1 MKQKLLLSDFAQWL
15 SEKEGITKKEAQT
28 FLRTLFQIVEQGLTD
43 DQFVKIKGLGTF
55 KLVTVNERESVN
67 INTGERFQIG
77 EHNKIAF
84 IPDASMKE
92 IINRPFAH
100 FESVDLSDETDTAE
114 LDAVDEAVK
123 QEFPPISEEE
133 TSTTEESIPTTVE
146 VITESSHPTSLP
158 EKQKDVT
165 EEVSEESN
173 LTEEIPTE
181 IATITEGLEEK
192 KAEEKAEETETLA
205 QAEETEAL
213 AQAEETETLAQAEET
228 ETLAQAEETEALAQ
242 AEAVAITAKETA
254 SESQASEENLT
265 PEETPIQVVSTSEK
279 TDAMGTE
286 AEISVSQPTTLTVSG
301 AAVEEEE
308 DTRRPWLRRTLM
320 ALFVLLLCTASYFA
334 GYYRLLCPP
343 CASTAPTAP
352 ATKVQPDSALA
363 KKPQAAKKDS
373 AAVSA
378 ASQTVSK
385 PLNEVKDSVKQPQKQ
400 EEAVT
405 RTHTIRVGDNLSRIA
420 RKYYGDDH
428 YVDFIIR
435 QNNLKNADNI
445 HVGKVLVLPP
455 LETEKDN

>member
-133 TSTTEESIPTTVE
+133 TSTAEESIPTTVE

-192 KAEEKAEETETLA
+192 KAEEKAEETEA
-205 QAEETEAL
+205 
-213 AQAEETETLAQAEET
+213 
-228 ETLAQAEETEALAQ
+228 LAQAEETEALAQ
-242 AEAVAITAKETA
+242 AEAVAITAKETD

-279 TDAMGTE
+279 NDAMGTD

-352 ATKVQPDSALA
+352 ATKVQPDSTQA

>member
-133 TSTTEESIPTTVE
+133 TSTAEESIPTTVE

-192 KAEEKAEETETLA
+192 KAEEKAE
-205 QAEETEAL
+205 
-213 AQAEETETLAQAEET
+213 TETLAQAEET
-228 ETLAQAEETEALAQ
+228 ETLAQ

-352 ATKVQPDSALA
+352 ATKVQPDSLQA

-435 QNNLKNADNI
+435 KNNLKNADNI

>member
-133 TSTTEESIPTTVE
+133 TSTAEESIPTTVE

-181 IATITEGLEEK
+181 FATITEGLEEK

-205 QAEETEAL
+205 QAEDTEA
-213 AQAEETETLAQAEET
+213 LAQAEET

-242 AEAVAITAKETA
+242 AEAVVITAKETA
-254 SESQASEENLT
+254 SESLTPEEALT

-279 TDAMGTE
+279 TDAMGTD

-352 ATKVQPDSALA
+352 ATKVQPDSAQA

-435 QNNLKNADNI
+435 KNNLKNADNI

>member
-133 TSTTEESIPTTVE
+133 TSTAEESIPTTVE

-181 IATITEGLEEK
+181 FATITEGLEEK
-192 KAEEKAEETETLA
+192 KAEEKA
-205 QAEETEAL
+205 
-213 AQAEETETLAQAEET
+213 ETETLAQAEET

-279 TDAMGTE
+279 TDAMGTD

-352 ATKVQPDSALA
+352 AAKVQPDSTQA

-385 PLNEVKDSVKQPQKQ
+385 PLNEAKDSVKQPQKQ

-435 QNNLKNADNI
+435 KNNLKNADNI

>member
-133 TSTTEESIPTTVE
+133 TSTAEESIPTTVE

-181 IATITEGLEEK
+181 FATITEGLEEK
-192 KAEEKAEETETLA
+192 KAEEKAEETEALA

-213 AQAEETETLAQAEET
+213 AQAEETE
-228 ETLAQAEETEALAQ
+228 ALAQ
-242 AEAVAITAKETA
+242 AEAVVITAKETA

-279 TDAMGTE
+279 TDAMGTD

-352 ATKVQPDSALA
+352 AAKVQPDSTQA

-378 ASQTVSK
+378 APQTVSK
-385 PLNEVKDSVKQPQKQ
+385 PLNEAKDSVKQPQKQ

-435 QNNLKNADNI
+435 KNNLKNADNI

>member
-133 TSTTEESIPTTVE
+133 TSTAEESIPTTVE
-146 VITESSHPTSLP
+146 VITESSHSTSLP

-205 QAEETEAL
+205 QAEETE
-213 AQAEETETLAQAEET
+213 TLAQAEET
-228 ETLAQAEETEALAQ
+228 ETLAQ

-254 SESQASEENLT
+254 SESQASEANLT

-279 TDAMGTE
+279 TDAMGTD

-352 ATKVQPDSALA
+352 ATKVQPDSAQA

-435 QNNLKNADNI
+435 KNNLKNADNI

>member
-213 AQAEETETLAQAEET
+213 AQAE
-228 ETLAQAEETEALAQ
+228 
-242 AEAVAITAKETA
+242 AVAITAKETA

-352 ATKVQPDSALA
+352 ATKVQPASTQA

-435 QNNLKNADNI
+435 KNNLKNADNI

>member
-133 TSTTEESIPTTVE
+133 TSTAEESIPTTVE

-192 KAEEKAEETETLA
+192 KAEEKAEETE
-205 QAEETEAL
+205 AL

-228 ETLAQAEETEALAQ
+228 ETLAQAE
-242 AEAVAITAKETA
+242 AVAITAKETA
-254 SESQASEENLT
+254 SESQASEENHT

-279 TDAMGTE
+279 TDAMGTD

-352 ATKVQPDSALA
+352 ATKVQPDSAQA

-378 ASQTVSK
+378 ASQTASK
-385 PLNEVKDSVKQPQKQ
+385 PLNEAKDSVKQPQKQ

-435 QNNLKNADNI
+435 KNNLKNADNI
-445 HVGKVLVLPP
+445 HIGKVLVLPP

>member
-133 TSTTEESIPTTVE
+133 TSTAEESIPTTVE

-181 IATITEGLEEK
+181 FATITEGLEEK
-192 KAEEKAEETETLA
+192 KAEEKAETET
-205 QAEETEAL
+205 L

-242 AEAVAITAKETA
+242 AEAVVITAKETA
-254 SESQASEENLT
+254 SESQTPEEALT

-279 TDAMGTE
+279 TDAMGTD

-352 ATKVQPDSALA
+352 ATKVQPDSAQA

-378 ASQTVSK
+378 ASQTASK
-385 PLNEVKDSVKQPQKQ
+385 PLNEAKDSVKQPQKQ

-435 QNNLKNADNI
+435 KNNLKNADNI

-455 LETEKDN
+455 LETGKDN

>member
-15 SEKEGITKKEAQT
+15 SEKDGITKKEAQT

-133 TSTTEESIPTTVE
+133 TSTAEESIPTTVE

-158 EKQKDVT
+158 EKQKDIT

-181 IATITEGLEEK
+181 FATITEGLEEK
-192 KAEEKAEETETLA
+192 KAEEKAETET
-205 QAEETEAL
+205 L

-228 ETLAQAEETEALAQ
+228 ETLAQAEETEALAQAEETETLAQ

-279 TDAMGTE
+279 TDAMGTD

-352 ATKVQPDSALA
+352 AAKVQPDSLQA

-435 QNNLKNADNI
+435 KNNLKNADNI

>member
-181 IATITEGLEEK
+181 FATITEGL
-192 KAEEKAEETETLA
+192 
-205 QAEETEAL
+205 EETEAL
-213 AQAEETETLAQAEET
+213 AQAEETET
-228 ETLAQAEETEALAQ
+228 LAQ

-385 PLNEVKDSVKQPQKQ
+385 PLNEAKDSVKQPQKQ

-435 QNNLKNADNI
+435 KNNLKNADNI

>member
-133 TSTTEESIPTTVE
+133 TSTAEESIPTTVE
-146 VITESSHPTSLP
+146 VINESSHPTSLP

-181 IATITEGLEEK
+181 FATITEGLEEK
-192 KAEEKAEETETLA
+192 KAEEKA
-205 QAEETEAL
+205 
-213 AQAEETETLAQAEET
+213 ETETLAQAEET
-228 ETLAQAEETEALAQ
+228 ETLAQAEETETLAQ

-320 ALFVLLLCTASYFA
+320 VLFVLLLCTASYFA

-352 ATKVQPDSALA
+352 ATKVQPDSAQA

-435 QNNLKNADNI
+435 KNNLKNADNI

>member
-133 TSTTEESIPTTVE
+133 TSTAEESIPTTVE

-181 IATITEGLEEK
+181 FATITEGLEEK
-192 KAEEKAEETETLA
+192 KAEEKAEETE
-205 QAEETEAL
+205 AL
-213 AQAEETETLAQAEET
+213 AQAEETET
-228 ETLAQAEETEALAQ
+228 LAQ

-254 SESQASEENLT
+254 SESQAPEEETLT

-279 TDAMGTE
+279 TDAMGTD

-352 ATKVQPDSALA
+352 ATKVQPDSAQA

-385 PLNEVKDSVKQPQKQ
+385 PLNEAKDSVKQPQKQ

-435 QNNLKNADNI
+435 KNNLKNADNI

>member
-133 TSTTEESIPTTVE
+133 TSTAEESIPTTVE

-165 EEVSEESN
+165 EEVSEESD

-181 IATITEGLEEK
+181 FATITEGLEEK
-192 KAEEKAEETETLA
+192 KAEEKAEETEALA

-213 AQAEETETLAQAEET
+213 AQAEETE
-228 ETLAQAEETEALAQ
+228 ALAQ
-242 AEAVAITAKETA
+242 AEAVVITAKETA

-279 TDAMGTE
+279 TDAMGTD

-352 ATKVQPDSALA
+352 AAKVQPDSTQA

-435 QNNLKNADNI
+435 KNNLKNADNI

>member
-133 TSTTEESIPTTVE
+133 TSTAEESIPTTVE

-192 KAEEKAEETETLA
+192 KAEEKAETETLAQAEEPEALA

-213 AQAEETETLAQAEET
+213 AQAEETET
-228 ETLAQAEETEALAQ
+228 LAQ

-352 ATKVQPDSALA
+352 ATKVQPDSAQA

-435 QNNLKNADNI
+435 KNNLKNADNI

>member
-133 TSTTEESIPTTVE
+133 TSTAEESIPTTVE

-158 EKQKDVT
+158 DKQKDVT

-181 IATITEGLEEK
+181 FATITEGLEEK
-192 KAEEKAEETETLA
+192 K
-205 QAEETEAL
+205 AEETEAL
-213 AQAEETETLAQAEET
+213 AQAEETETLAQAE
-228 ETLAQAEETEALAQ
+228 
-242 AEAVAITAKETA
+242 AVAITAKETA
-254 SESQASEENLT
+254 SESQALEENHT
-265 PEETPIQVVSTSEK
+265 PEETPIQVVSTNEK

-352 ATKVQPDSALA
+352 AAKVQPDSLQA
-363 KKPQAAKKDS
+363 KKPQVAKKDS

-435 QNNLKNADNI
+435 KNNLKNADNI
-445 HVGKVLVLPP
+445 HIGKVLVLPP

>member
-133 TSTTEESIPTTVE
+133 TSTAEESIPTTVE

-181 IATITEGLEEK
+181 FATITEGLEEK
-192 KAEEKAEETETLA
+192 KAEEKAETETLA
-205 QAEETEAL
+205 QAKETETL

-228 ETLAQAEETEALAQ
+228 ETLAQAEETETLAQ
-242 AEAVAITAKETA
+242 AEAMAITAKETA
-254 SESQASEENLT
+254 SESQASEEALT

-279 TDAMGTE
+279 TDAMGTD

-352 ATKVQPDSALA
+352 ATKVQPDSAQA

-435 QNNLKNADNI
+435 KNNLKNADNI

>member
-133 TSTTEESIPTTVE
+133 TSTAEESIPTTVE

-158 EKQKDVT
+158 GKQKDVT

-181 IATITEGLEEK
+181 IATITESLEEK
-192 KAEEKAEETETLA
+192 KAEEKAEETEA
-205 QAEETEAL
+205 
-213 AQAEETETLAQAEET
+213 LAQAEET

-279 TDAMGTE
+279 TDAMGTD

-352 ATKVQPDSALA
+352 AAKVQPDSLQA

-385 PLNEVKDSVKQPQKQ
+385 PLNEAKDSVKQPQKQ

-435 QNNLKNADNI
+435 KNNLKNADNI

>member
-133 TSTTEESIPTTVE
+133 TSTAEESIPTTVE

-192 KAEEKAEETETLA
+192 KAEEKAETETLAQAEETETLA

-213 AQAEETETLAQAEET
+213 AQAEETET
-228 ETLAQAEETEALAQ
+228 LAQ

-352 ATKVQPDSALA
+352 ATKVQPDSAQA

-385 PLNEVKDSVKQPQKQ
+385 PLNEAKDSVKQPQKQ

-435 QNNLKNADNI
+435 KNNLKNADNI

>member
-133 TSTTEESIPTTVE
+133 TSTAEESIPTTVE

-181 IATITEGLEEK
+181 IATITESLEEK
-192 KAEEKAEETETLA
+192 KAEEK
-205 QAEETEAL
+205 AEETEAL

-228 ETLAQAEETEALAQ
+228 ETLAQAEAM
-242 AEAVAITAKETA
+242 AITAKETA
-254 SESQASEENLT
+254 SESQTPEEALT

-279 TDAMGTE
+279 TDAMGTD

-352 ATKVQPDSALA
+352 AAKVQPDSAQA

-435 QNNLKNADNI
+435 KNNLKNADNI

>member
-133 TSTTEESIPTTVE
+133 TSTAEESIPTTVE

-192 KAEEKAEETETLA
+192 KAEEKAEETEA
-205 QAEETEAL
+205 
-213 AQAEETETLAQAEET
+213 LAQAEET

-242 AEAVAITAKETA
+242 AEAVVITAKETA

-279 TDAMGTE
+279 TDAMGTD

-352 ATKVQPDSALA
+352 ATKVQPDSAQA

-385 PLNEVKDSVKQPQKQ
+385 PLNEAKDSVKQPQKQ

-435 QNNLKNADNI
+435 KNNLKNADNI

>member
-133 TSTTEESIPTTVE
+133 TSTAEESIPTTVE

-181 IATITEGLEEK
+181 FATITEGLEEK
-192 KAEEKAEETETLA
+192 KAEEKAE
-205 QAEETEAL
+205 
-213 AQAEETETLAQAEET
+213 TETLAQAEET
-228 ETLAQAEETEALAQ
+228 ETLAQ

-279 TDAMGTE
+279 TDAMGTD

-352 ATKVQPDSALA
+352 ATKVQPDSAQA

-385 PLNEVKDSVKQPQKQ
+385 PLNEAKDSVKQPQKQ

-435 QNNLKNADNI
+435 KNNLKNADNI

>member
-133 TSTTEESIPTTVE
+133 TSTAEESIPTTVE

-192 KAEEKAEETETLA
+192 KAEEKAE
-205 QAEETEAL
+205 
-213 AQAEETETLAQAEET
+213 TETLAQAEET
-228 ETLAQAEETEALAQ
+228 ETLAQ

-308 DTRRPWLRRTLM
+308 DTRRPWLRRPLM

-352 ATKVQPDSALA
+352 ATKVQPDSAQA

-435 QNNLKNADNI
+435 KNNLKNADNI

>member
-133 TSTTEESIPTTVE
+133 TSTAEESIPTTVE
-146 VITESSHPTSLP
+146 VITESSHPAYLP

-181 IATITEGLEEK
+181 FATITEGLEEK

-205 QAEETEAL
+205 QAEETE
-213 AQAEETETLAQAEET
+213 TLAQAEET
-228 ETLAQAEETEALAQ
+228 EALAQAEETEALAQ
-242 AEAVAITAKETA
+242 AEAVVITAKETA
-254 SESQASEENLT
+254 SESQALEENHT
-265 PEETPIQVVSTSEK
+265 PEETPIQVVSTNEK

-352 ATKVQPDSALA
+352 ATKVQPDSAQA

-378 ASQTVSK
+378 APQTVSK

-435 QNNLKNADNI
+435 KNNLKNADNI

>member
-133 TSTTEESIPTTVE
+133 TSTAEESIPTTVE

-192 KAEEKAEETETLA
+192 KAEEKAETETLA

-213 AQAEETETLAQAEET
+213 AQAEETEALAQAEET
-228 ETLAQAEETEALAQ
+228 ETLAQ

-352 ATKVQPDSALA
+352 ATKVQPDSAQA

-435 QNNLKNADNI
+435 KNNLKNADNI

>member
-133 TSTTEESIPTTVE
+133 TSTAEESIPTTVE

-181 IATITEGLEEK
+181 FATITEGLEEK
-192 KAEEKAEETETLA
+192 KAEEKAEETE
-205 QAEETEAL
+205 AL
-213 AQAEETETLAQAEET
+213 AQAEETETLAQTEET
-228 ETLAQAEETEALAQ
+228 EALAQTEETEALAQ
-242 AEAVAITAKETA
+242 AEAVVITAKETA
-254 SESQASEENLT
+254 SESQTPEEALA
-265 PEETPIQVVSTSEK
+265 PEETPIQVVSTNEK

-352 ATKVQPDSALA
+352 ATKVQPDSAQA

-385 PLNEVKDSVKQPQKQ
+385 PLNEAKDSVKQPQKQ

-435 QNNLKNADNI
+435 KNNLKNADNI

>member
-133 TSTTEESIPTTVE
+133 TSTAEESIPTTVE

-181 IATITEGLEEK
+181 IATITESLEEK
-192 KAEEKAEETETLA
+192 KAEEKAEETEA
-205 QAEETEAL
+205 
-213 AQAEETETLAQAEET
+213 
-228 ETLAQAEETEALAQ
+228 LAQAEETEALAQ
-242 AEAVAITAKETA
+242 AEAVVITAKETA
-254 SESQASEENLT
+254 SESQAPEEETLT
-265 PEETPIQVVSTSEK
+265 PEETPIQVVSTNEK

-301 AAVEEEE
+301 APIEEEE

-352 ATKVQPDSALA
+352 ATKVQPDSLQA

-385 PLNEVKDSVKQPQKQ
+385 PLNEAKDSVKQPQKQ

-435 QNNLKNADNI
+435 KNNLKNADNI

>member
-133 TSTTEESIPTTVE
+133 TSTAEESIPTTVE

-181 IATITEGLEEK
+181 FATITEGLEEK
-192 KAEEKAEETETLA
+192 KAEEK
-205 QAEETEAL
+205 AEETEAL

-228 ETLAQAEETEALAQ
+228 ETLAQAE
-242 AEAVAITAKETA
+242 AVAITAKETA
-254 SESQASEENLT
+254 SESQALEENHT

-279 TDAMGTE
+279 TDAMGTD

-352 ATKVQPDSALA
+352 AAKVQPDSAQA

-385 PLNEVKDSVKQPQKQ
+385 PLNEAKDSVKQPQKQ

-435 QNNLKNADNI
+435 KNNLKNADNI

>member
-133 TSTTEESIPTTVE
+133 TSTAEESIPTTVE

-181 IATITEGLEEK
+181 FATITEGLEEK
-192 KAEEKAEETETLA
+192 KAEEKAETETLA
-205 QAEETEAL
+205 QAEETEA
-213 AQAEETETLAQAEET
+213 LAQAEET

-279 TDAMGTE
+279 TDAMGTD

-352 ATKVQPDSALA
+352 ATKVQPDSAQA

-385 PLNEVKDSVKQPQKQ
+385 PLNEAKDSVKQPQKQ

-435 QNNLKNADNI
+435 KNNLKNADNI

>member
-133 TSTTEESIPTTVE
+133 TSTAEESIPTTVE

-181 IATITEGLEEK
+181 IATITESLEEK
-192 KAEEKAEETETLA
+192 KAEEKAEETEA
-205 QAEETEAL
+205 
-213 AQAEETETLAQAEET
+213 LAQAEET

-242 AEAVAITAKETA
+242 AEAVVITAKETA
-254 SESQASEENLT
+254 SESQTPEEALT

-279 TDAMGTE
+279 TDAMGTD

-352 ATKVQPDSALA
+352 AAKVQPDSAQA

-435 QNNLKNADNI
+435 KNNLKNADNI

>member
-133 TSTTEESIPTTVE
+133 TSTAEESIPTTVE

-181 IATITEGLEEK
+181 FATITEGLEEK
-192 KAEEKAEETETLA
+192 KAEEKAETETLA

-213 AQAEETETLAQAEET
+213 AQAEETET
-228 ETLAQAEETEALAQ
+228 LAQ

-279 TDAMGTE
+279 TDAMGTD

-352 ATKVQPDSALA
+352 ATKVQPDSLQA

-385 PLNEVKDSVKQPQKQ
+385 PLNEAKDSVKQPQKQ

-435 QNNLKNADNI
+435 KNNLKNADNI

>member
-133 TSTTEESIPTTVE
+133 TSTAEESIPTTVE

-181 IATITEGLEEK
+181 FATITEGLEEK
-192 KAEEKAEETETLA
+192 KAEEKAEETEALA

-213 AQAEETETLAQAEET
+213 AQAEETET
-228 ETLAQAEETEALAQ
+228 LAQ

-254 SESQASEENLT
+254 SESQASEENHT

-279 TDAMGTE
+279 TDAMGTD

-352 ATKVQPDSALA
+352 AAKVQPDSAQA

-385 PLNEVKDSVKQPQKQ
+385 PLNEAKDSVKQPQKQ

-435 QNNLKNADNI
+435 KNNLKNADNI

>member
-133 TSTTEESIPTTVE
+133 TSTAEESIPTTVE

-192 KAEEKAEETETLA
+192 KAEEKAETETLA
-205 QAEETEAL
+205 QAEETEA
-213 AQAEETETLAQAEET
+213 
-228 ETLAQAEETEALAQ
+228 LAQAEETEALAQ

-254 SESQASEENLT
+254 SESQASEANLT

-279 TDAMGTE
+279 TDAMGTD

-352 ATKVQPDSALA
+352 ATKVQPDSAQA

-385 PLNEVKDSVKQPQKQ
+385 PLNEVKDSVKQPQKK

-435 QNNLKNADNI
+435 KNNLKNADNI

>member
-133 TSTTEESIPTTVE
+133 TSTAEESIPTTVE

-181 IATITEGLEEK
+181 FATITEGLEEK

-205 QAEETEAL
+205 QAE
-213 AQAEETETLAQAEET
+213 
-228 ETLAQAEETEALAQ
+228 
-242 AEAVAITAKETA
+242 AVAITAKETA
-254 SESQASEENLT
+254 SESQTPEEALT

-279 TDAMGTE
+279 TDAMGTD

-352 ATKVQPDSALA
+352 ATKVQPDSAQA

-435 QNNLKNADNI
+435 KNNLKNADNI

>member
-133 TSTTEESIPTTVE
+133 TSTAEESIPTTVE
-146 VITESSHPTSLP
+146 VITESSHSTSLP

-181 IATITEGLEEK
+181 FATITEGSEEK

-205 QAEETEAL
+205 QAEETE
-213 AQAEETETLAQAEET
+213 TLAQAEET
-228 ETLAQAEETEALAQ
+228 GTLAQ

-279 TDAMGTE
+279 TDAMGTD

-352 ATKVQPDSALA
+352 ATKVQPDSAQA

-378 ASQTVSK
+378 AFQTVSK
-385 PLNEVKDSVKQPQKQ
+385 PLNEAKDSVKQPQKQ

-435 QNNLKNADNI
+435 KNNLKNADNI

>member
-133 TSTTEESIPTTVE
+133 TSTAEESIPTTVE

-181 IATITEGLEEK
+181 FATITEGLEEK
-192 KAEEKAEETETLA
+192 KAEEKAETET
-205 QAEETEAL
+205 
-213 AQAEETETLAQAEET
+213 
-228 ETLAQAEETEALAQ
+228 LAQ

-279 TDAMGTE
+279 TDAMGTD

-352 ATKVQPDSALA
+352 ATKVQPDSAQA
-363 KKPQAAKKDS
+363 KNPQAAKKDS

-385 PLNEVKDSVKQPQKQ
+385 PLNEAKDSVKQPQKQ

-435 QNNLKNADNI
+435 KNNLKNADNI

-455 LETEKDN
+455 LDTEKDN

>member
-133 TSTTEESIPTTVE
+133 TSTAEESIPTTVE

-192 KAEEKAEETETLA
+192 KAEEKAETETLA

-228 ETLAQAEETEALAQ
+228 EALAQ
-242 AEAVAITAKETA
+242 AEAVVITAKETA
-254 SESQASEENLT
+254 SESQASEENHT

-279 TDAMGTE
+279 TDAMGTD

-352 ATKVQPDSALA
+352 ATKVQPDSAQA

-435 QNNLKNADNI
+435 KNNLKNADNI

>member
-133 TSTTEESIPTTVE
+133 TSTAEESIPTTVE

-181 IATITEGLEEK
+181 FATITEGLEEK
-192 KAEEKAEETETLA
+192 KAEEKAEETE
-205 QAEETEAL
+205 AL
-213 AQAEETETLAQAEET
+213 AQAEETETLAQTEET
-228 ETLAQAEETEALAQ
+228 EALAQTEETEALAQ
-242 AEAVAITAKETA
+242 AEAVVITAKETA
-254 SESQASEENLT
+254 SESQTPEEALT

-279 TDAMGTE
+279 TDAMGTD

-352 ATKVQPDSALA
+352 AAKVQPDSTQA

-385 PLNEVKDSVKQPQKQ
+385 PLNEAKDSVKQPQKQ

-435 QNNLKNADNI
+435 KNNLKNADNI

>member
-133 TSTTEESIPTTVE
+133 TSTAEESIPTTVE

-181 IATITEGLEEK
+181 FATITEGLEEK
-192 KAEEKAEETETLA
+192 KAEEKAEETE
-205 QAEETEAL
+205 AL
-213 AQAEETETLAQAEET
+213 AQAEETETLAQAE
-228 ETLAQAEETEALAQ
+228 
-242 AEAVAITAKETA
+242 AVVITAKETA

-279 TDAMGTE
+279 TDAMGTD

-352 ATKVQPDSALA
+352 AAKVQPDSTQA

-435 QNNLKNADNI
+435 KNNLKNADNI

>member
-133 TSTTEESIPTTVE
+133 TSTAEESIPTTVE

-181 IATITEGLEEK
+181 FATITEGLEEK
-192 KAEEKAEETETLA
+192 KAEEKAEETEALA

-213 AQAEETETLAQAEET
+213 AQTEETEALAQT
-228 ETLAQAEETEALAQ
+228 EETEALAQ
-242 AEAVAITAKETA
+242 AEAVVITAKETA
-254 SESQASEENLT
+254 SESQTPEEALT

-279 TDAMGTE
+279 TDAMGTD

-352 ATKVQPDSALA
+352 AAKVQPDSLQA

-378 ASQTVSK
+378 ASQTASK
-385 PLNEVKDSVKQPQKQ
+385 PLNEAKDSVKQPQKQ

-435 QNNLKNADNI
+435 KNNLKNADNI